1 MGFRQK
7 VFKTAFKVLRSSGL
21 GRALA
26 PVTQGCG
33 AVFMMHQVRAAREVE
48 FQPNLH
54 LEITPEFMRQAVERI
69 RDSGYEIIALDEA
82 VDLLKSG
89 YGRKRYAVLTFDDG
103 YRDNLEIAYPVLK
116 ELDAPFTVFVA
127 SGLVDRTTELW
138 WIALEHMIAA
148 NDEILLTEDRS
159 VDGQGCSQGIACRS
173 VEEKMLCYERLCGLL
188 TREVSEQDQ
197 RVIIRGLA
205 DRYGF
210 DLHALSDKLMMT
222 WDEVRTLAGDPLVT
236 IGAHTHDHFALA
248 RLSDADALGDIETGI
263 ERLEAELGRRPK
275 HFAYPYGNPAVVSER
290 DVRLLTS
297 LGFRSSV
304 TTFPGVLK
312 SVHAKNMMMLPRVSL
327 NGRFQDPYVVDQ
339 YLTGA
344 PFALYKAARWA
355 RGGFGFRSEA
365 SRIFPSTR

>member
-1 MGFRQK
+1 MGFRQQ

-33 AVFMMHQVRAAREVE
+33 AVFMMHQVRAARMAE

-69 RDSGYEIIALDEA
+69 RESGYEIIALDEA

-138 WIALEHMIAA
+138 WVALEQMIAA
-148 NDEILLTEDRS
+148 NDEILLTGDNIGE
-159 VDGQGCSQGIACRS
+159 GIACGT

-197 RVIIRGLA
+197 RMIIRGLA

-210 DLHALSDKLMMT
+210 DLHALSDGLMMT
-222 WDEVRTLAGDPLVT
+222 WDEVRALASDSLVT
-236 IGAHTHDHFALA
+236 IGAHTHHHFALA
-248 RLSDADALGDIETGI
+248 RLNDADALRDIESGI
-263 ERLEAELGRRPK
+263 ERLETELGRRPK

-290 DVRLLTS
+290 DARLLMS

-312 SVHAKNMMMLPRVSL
+312 SVHAKNTMMLPRVSL

-355 RGGFGFRSEA
+355 KGGFGLRSEA